1 MTASGPSSAPA
12 PASAPASAPARRTA
26 QLVAEAGRIGF
37 SNVGVVRARAS
48 EHGDALRRWLD
59 NGYHAEMRWLGDEEA
74 LTRRLSGTAGW
85 PETVSIVVVAD
96 SYGQADPPGVPDD
109 PGRAVIARYARGR
122 DYHRVLRER
131 LEQLQRWVQRQPN
144 EAASSDWK
152 VPSAGGRIYVD
163 TGPLLE
169 RELAQRAGLG
179 WFGRNTMLI
188 DPRRGSYF
196 FIGALLLE
204 VELAPTEPFVADRCG
219 TCTNCLESCPTG
231 ALLGRDE
238 HGAPVM
244 NAGRCISYLTIE
256 HRGAIPRE
264 LRAKMGNRVFG
275 CDICQE
281 VCPFT
286 KTFGPRQPSRVEY
299 EAVGWPADKEGDLAL
314 PSLDG
319 PDLVEFTERILDMS
333 GKEYQRVFS
342 ESPLARPGRKGMLRN
357 LCVALGNY
365 GATSAAAAE
374 RVRPVLERA
383 AEDPSELVRE
393 HAEWGLEGHGTPKT

>member
-1 MTASGPSSAPA
+1 MTASGPSSAS
-12 PASAPASAPARRTA
+12 ASAPIPAPSPDSSPARRTT
-26 QLVAEAGRIGF
+26 QLVAEARRIGF
-37 SNVGVVRARAS
+37 SNVGVVRAHPS

-59 NGYHAEMRWLGDEEA
+59 NGYHAEMRWLADDEA
-74 LTRRLSGTAGW
+74 LERRLSGAAGW
-85 PETVSIVVVAD
+85 PEIVSIVVVAD
-96 SYGQADPPGVPDD
+96 PYAQADLPGVPDD

-122 DYHRVLRER
+122 DYHRVLRAR
-131 LEQLQRWVQRQPN
+131 LEQLHRWVRQQAN

-152 VPSAGGRIYVD
+152 VPSAEGRIYVD

-188 DPRRGSYF
+188 DPKRGSYF
-196 FIGALLLE
+196 FIGAILLE
-204 VELAPTEPFVADRCG
+204 AELAPTEPFVADRCG

-244 NAGRCISYLTIE
+244 DAGRCISYLTIE
-256 HRGAIPRE
+256 HRGAIPSE

-281 VCPFT
+281 CCPWT
-286 KTFGPRQPSRVEY
+286 AKFGPEQEAPQEY
-299 EAVGWPADKEGDLAL
+299 AAVAWPADADDDPLL

-342 ESPLARPGRKGMLRN
+342 ESPLARPGRTGMLRN

-365 GATSAAAAE
+365 GATSTDAAQQ
-374 RVRPVLERA
+374 VRPVLERA
-383 AEDPSELVRE
+383 AQDRSALVRE
-393 HAEWGLEGHGTPKT
+393 HARWAIAR